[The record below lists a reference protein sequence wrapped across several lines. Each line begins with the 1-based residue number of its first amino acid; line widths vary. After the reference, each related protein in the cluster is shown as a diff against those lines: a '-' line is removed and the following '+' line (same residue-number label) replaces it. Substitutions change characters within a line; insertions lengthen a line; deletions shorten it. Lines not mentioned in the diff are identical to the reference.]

1 MAFKAQH
8 QISQKLGETARV
20 NAMAYGGILLLTG
33 DVPTDEAK
41 NQATAMAR
49 GVENVKQV
57 VNQLTVGPIASLGV
71 RSNDTWLTSKVK
83 TALINTKYVPS
94 GTIAVTTDHSVV
106 YLMGKLTQ
114 AEGDY
119 AANAAA
125 DVGGVAK
132 VVKLFETISREEA
145 VRLSGSGSKSSQS
158 GSSADAKA
166 PIEQRR
172 RPGRRQRLRRRQQR
186 RAGHTDQV
194 TLYST
199 RPSDEKSPSSPDLP
213 GGRRHR
219 RLSLLRPAQTAP
231 DVRFTTLE
239 GKSFS
244 MQDLRGKVVLVK
256 FWATSCVT
264 CVKQMPETISAYN
277 EYAAKGYEA
286 IAVAMNYDP
295 PNFVLNFAE
304 TRKLPFPVAL
314 DTKGDIARAFGD
326 IRLTPTAFLI
336 DKQGRIIKRYL
347 GEYDVAEFHATVE
360 KALAA
365 G

>member
-1 MAFKAQH
+1 MVATDRRTSGTQLEDQNMAFKAQH

-125 DVGGVAK
+125 DVAAWPRLLNCSRPSAARKPCGCPAAAPSPRSPAPPPTPRRRSSSAGAQGDGNASGG
-132 VVKLFETISREEA
+132 
-145 VRLSGSGSKSSQS
+145 
-158 GSSADAKA
+158 GSSGVQAI
-166 PIEQRR
+166 PI
-172 RPGRRQRLRRRQQR
+172 
-186 RAGHTDQV
+186 
-194 TLYST
+194 
-199 RPSDEKSPSSPDLP
+199 K
-213 GGRRHR
+213 
-219 RLSLLRPAQTAP
+219 
-231 DVRFTTLE
+231 
-239 GKSFS
+239 
-244 MQDLRGKVVLVK
+244 
-256 FWATSCVT
+256 
-264 CVKQMPETISAYN
+264 
-277 EYAAKGYEA
+277 
-286 IAVAMNYDP
+286 
-295 PNFVLNFAE
+295 
-304 TRKLPFPVAL
+304 
-314 DTKGDIARAFGD
+314 
-326 IRLTPTAFLI
+326 
-336 DKQGRIIKRYL
+336 
-347 GEYDVAEFHATVE
+347 
-360 KALAA
+360 
-365 G
+365 